1 MSLGADDREAAE
13 MARAIAWNEDTP
25 ASQIADFLPRKSYER
40 WLDLGFGLLVA
51 ALLGGWLLLP
61 PPPGQSPAASPS
73 PTSPAPASQA
83 RG

>member
-1 MSLGADDREAAE
+1 
-13 MARAIAWNEDTP
+13 MARTTAWDEDNS
-25 ASQIADFLPRKSYER
+25 ASQIAEFLPRKPYER

-61 PPPGQSPAASPS
+61 PSRGEPPAI
-73 PTSPAPASQA
+73 APQTTL

>member
-13 MARAIAWNEDTP
+13 MARTTAWDEDSS
-25 ASQIADFLPRKSYER
+25 ASQIAEFLPRKPYER

-61 PPPGQSPAASPS
+61 Q
-73 PTSPAPASQA
+73 PTAETRPMAPQA
-83 RG
+83 TLR